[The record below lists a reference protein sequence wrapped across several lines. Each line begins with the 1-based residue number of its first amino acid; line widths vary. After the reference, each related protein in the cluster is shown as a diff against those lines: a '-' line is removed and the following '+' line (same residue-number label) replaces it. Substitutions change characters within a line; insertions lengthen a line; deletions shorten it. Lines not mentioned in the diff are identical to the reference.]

1 MQGNV
6 KALKFALG
14 HELVYRDAAA
24 RLDRIEKSV
33 EPYKKVREYYVKFLI
48 YSHHLGSE
56 LCCCCVCTFSV

>member
-24 RLDRIEKSV
+24 RLDRIEKLV
-33 EPYKKVREYYVKFLI
+33 EPYKKVRKYYLKLLFLAI
-48 YSHHLGSE
+48 TWVVNY
-56 LCCCCVCTFSV
+56 VVA